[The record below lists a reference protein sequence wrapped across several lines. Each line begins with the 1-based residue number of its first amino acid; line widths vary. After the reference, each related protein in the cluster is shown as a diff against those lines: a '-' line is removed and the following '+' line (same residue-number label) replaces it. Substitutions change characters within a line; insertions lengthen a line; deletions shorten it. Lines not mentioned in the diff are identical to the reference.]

1 MSVNSTIFEPV
12 SKSYWKCTIHGH
24 DNIIKIWTR
33 GGSPINIDSLYI
45 GLPPWVQILG
55 AYLTDRAI
63 IKIWT
68 RGGSPIYIDSLN
80 IGLPPRVQILW
91 TLTDGWSHHQNLD
104 PRRESYIYRL
114 SIYRTTS
121 AGPDFGDV
129 PDGWS
134 HHQNLDTRRESY
146 IYRLSIYIY
155 RTTSA
160 GPDFGDVPTHGNEA
174 ML

>member
-146 IYRLSIYIY
+146 IYRLSLYI
-155 RTTSA
+155 
-160 GPDFGDVPTHGNEA
+160 
-174 ML
+174 

>member
-45 GLPPWVQILG
+45 GLPLRVQILG
-55 AYLTDRAI
+55 TYLTDGAI

-68 RGGSPIYIDSLN
+68 RGGSRIYIDSL
-80 IGLPPRVQILW
+80 
-91 TLTDGWSHHQNLD
+91 
-104 PRRESYIYRL
+104 
-114 SIYRTTS
+114 
-121 AGPDFGDV
+121 
-129 PDGWS
+129 
-134 HHQNLDTRRESY
+134 
-146 IYRLSIYIY
+146 YIY

-174 ML
+174 MLKLRLPHQPTTVETDCHWVDCGLHRFRPKTENGSLCWQSMLAVYVVVTTTDLPCSSQ

>member
-1 MSVNSTIFEPV
+1 MVKFWHECSVFTLAKFHRTIR
-12 SKSYWKCTIHGH
+12 GH

-80 IGLPPRVQILW
+80 IGLPPLVQILW

-129 PDGWS
+129 PDRWS

-146 IYRLSIYIY
+146 IYRLSIYI
-155 RTTSA
+155 
-160 GPDFGDVPTHGNEA
+160 
-174 ML
+174 